1 MAEQLQFMK
10 KRYIIFY
17 IILSYFLKKDL
28 SNSAFIGYLP
38 NLPKGDLKVMD
49 ETQAALVLMWKNPE
63 NGFLE
68 KEMGTYTL
76 SEDAHGE
83 LIERS
88 FVTEAENGDPVVTLF
103 LGCGKDAQD
112 WEYNAL
118 FDYYDEETLAPYV
131 NSFAEEDGQFNPL
144 WRVTLPF
151 VEDAAKMTEK
161 LNDVTAAHFREI
173 TSVWETISD
182 KKDDYVEEN

>member
-1 MAEQLQFMK
+1 MGGQLQFMK
-10 KRYIIFY
+10 KGYIIFY
-17 IILSYFLKKDL
+17 IILSYFLKNDL
-28 SNSAFIGYLP
+28 SSSAFMGYLP
-38 NLPKGDLKVMD
+38 NLLKGDLKVMD
-49 ETQAALVLMWKNPE
+49 EMQAAFVLMWKNPE

-88 FVTEAENGDPVVTLF
+88 YVTEGENGEQIVTLF
-103 LGCGKDAQD
+103 LGCGKDVQD
-112 WEYNAL
+112 WEYNAV
-118 FDYYDEETLAPYV
+118 FDYYDEETITPYV
-131 NSFAEEDGQFNPL
+131 SSFAEEDGHFNPL

-151 VEDAAKMTEK
+151 VEDATAMTEK
-161 LNDVTAAHFREI
+161 LNDVAAAHFQEI